1 MIREL
6 ESDLNPGSPAAAER
20 VVLGDGWGVQWRRVG
35 GSRAG
40 AGWGGGA
47 GEGGE
52 VALAFG
58 VWGSLVKIENRS
70 GVAHMAAILCFCR

>member
-20 VVLGDGWGVQWRRVG
+20 VVLGDGWGVQWRQAG

-40 AGWGGGA
+40 G

>member
-6 ESDLNPGSPAAAER
+6 ESDLNPGSPAAAEC
-20 VVLGDGWGVQWRRVG
+20 VVLGDGWGV
-35 GSRAG
+35 
-40 AGWGGGA
+40 GWGVEW

-52 VALAFG
+52 MTLAFG

-70 GVAHMAAILCFCR
+70 RVAHMAAILCFCR

>member
-20 VVLGDGWGVQWRRVG
+20 VVLGDGWGVQWRQAG

-40 AGWGGGA
+40 GGKVGKWLWHL
-47 GEGGE
+47 ECGE
-52 VALAFG
+52 V
-58 VWGSLVKIENRS
+58 W
-70 GVAHMAAILCFCR
+70 